1 MSPTAQL
8 YRVKQP
14 IPDVEQEIYLLV
26 EQTIPDVEQE
36 IYLLFDEVYGRC
48 NAPLLAVHPE
58 FLAYLYS
65 FLEEASK
72 PLFDRELLR
81 DWYSSTTPPIFAN
94 LQVENILSQPEK
106 PTITIDTDFLFNGY
120 LLFNIIESWMRE
132 LVQSTDKQNGQ
143 QIRIN
148 LLQKLFH
155 ALRKLNHYE
164 IIPSERLERLG
175 GLIQNVQV
183 QHEQPQVGGIH
194 LHRQLLE
201 VGAYDLLE
209 DPRRK
214 ALLATFLTTPQSM
227 GDIAKEKTEGIGSI
241 QGISRNLHTSL
252 QRVFHLL
259 PTQVQKDYGSA
270 EQALQIVAKDQVK
283 AEARSR
289 KISEGWK
296 VDKLRQTGKANK
308 GKQKDFTRSWKTNL
322 SQAASKRWER
332 SRAERAAKQEQSQQ
346 PPTRRASV

>member
-8 YRVKQP
+8 YR
-14 IPDVEQEIYLLV
+14 V

-36 IYLLFDEVYGRC
+36 IHLLFDEVYVRC
-48 NAPLLAVHPE
+48 NSPLLAIHPD

-94 LQVENILSQPEK
+94 LLVENILSQPEK
-106 PTITIDTDFLFNGY
+106 PTITIDTDFLNGY
-120 LLFNIIESWMRE
+120 LLFNIVESWMHE

-175 GLIQNVQV
+175 GQIQKLQE
-183 QHEQPQVGGIH
+183 QHEQQQLGGIH

-214 ALLATFLTTPQSM
+214 ELLATFLTTPQSM
-227 GDIAKEKTEGIGSI
+227 GDLAKEKTEGIGSI

-259 PTQVQKDYGSA
+259 PPQVQKDYGSA

-283 AEARSR
+283 AEVRSR

-296 VDKLRQTGKANK
+296 VDKSRQTGKANK
-308 GKQKDFTRSWKTNL
+308 GKQKDFTHSWKTNL

-332 SRAERAAKQEQSQQ
+332 SRAERAAQQ
-346 PPTRRASV
+346 Q